1 MGREYPEHPLVG
13 VGAVAVHNDKVLLV
27 KRGHPPG
34 VGLWSIPGGLVEL
47 GEKIED
53 AVKREFQEET
63 GLICEVRDLIQVSQ
77 VIIRDDHGRIKW
89 HYIILDYLV
98 RVCGSE
104 VPHFGSDAS
113 EARWINLKTA
123 IKMELTPPTKKLIHK
138 LLNMRKKKI

>member
-98 RVCGSE
+98 SVCGSE
-104 VPHFGSDAS
+104 
-113 EARWINLKTA
+113 TA
-123 IKMELTPPTKKLIHK
+123 HTHK
-138 LLNMRKKKI
+138 II